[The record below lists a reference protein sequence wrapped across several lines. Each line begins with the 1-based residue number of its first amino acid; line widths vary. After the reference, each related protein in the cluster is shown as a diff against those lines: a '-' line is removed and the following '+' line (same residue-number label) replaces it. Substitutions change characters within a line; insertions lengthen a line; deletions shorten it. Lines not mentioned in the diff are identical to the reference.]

1 MGRGSLGISMG
12 MREDIRIPLTM
23 LSISFLDKLPY
34 KGSYNGKRFLFEK
47 VKVEKNE
54 DNENSKSDCILK
66 VYLWKDLYNFE
77 NTDKKDMIIK
87 EFEYSKDGIEEGIN
101 FVEETKV

>member
-1 MGRGSLGISMG
+1 MGRSPLGIDMG

-47 VKVEKNE
+47 VKVE
-54 DNENSKSDCILK
+54 ENDSKSFVLK

-77 NTDKKDMIIK
+77 NTDKKDMILK
-87 EFEYSKDGIEEGIN
+87 EFEYSKDGIEKGID

>member
-1 MGRGSLGISMG
+1 MGCGALGISMG

-34 KGSYNGKRFLFEK
+34 KGSYQGKRFLFEK
-47 VKVEKNE
+47 IADEK
-54 DNENSKSDCILK
+54 KLK
-66 VYLWKDLYNFE
+66 VYVWKDLYNFE
-77 NTDKKDMIIK
+77 NTDKKDMTIK

>member
-47 VKVEKNE
+47 VKVEV
-54 DNENSKSDCILK
+54 DDSKEGSKGFILK

-77 NTDKKDMIIK
+77 NTDKKDMIVK

>member
-1 MGRGSLGISMG
+1 MG

-54 DNENSKSDCILK
+54 DKENSKADCILK

-101 FVEETKV
+101 FVEETNV

>member
-1 MGRGSLGISMG
+1 MG

-47 VKVEKNE
+47 VKVEKNGDDKNTE
-54 DNENSKSDCILK
+54 DVINNNK
-66 VYLWKDLYNFE
+66 VDTNYMLRVYIWKDLFNFE

-87 EFEYSKDGIEEGIN
+87 EFDYSKDGIEEGIN